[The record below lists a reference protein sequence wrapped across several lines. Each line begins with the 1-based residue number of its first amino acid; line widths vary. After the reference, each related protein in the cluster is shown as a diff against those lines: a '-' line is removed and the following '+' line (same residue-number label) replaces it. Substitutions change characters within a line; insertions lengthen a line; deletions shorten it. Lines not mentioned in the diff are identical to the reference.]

1 MNFLYAM
8 LRSSMFVP
16 SPRRSSH
23 FATAAFGLF
32 LATALDAL
40 PGCSDS
46 NQPAGP
52 NGSSGGSASDA
63 SGASDSAAAAVDSG
77 ATSNDAGVGADG
89 DAAAASGPDASV
101 TQDGS
106 ATTND
111 GAVADGAGA
120 DGDSSAGTLTLPV
133 QRGGLDVL
141 EFGSLQFAVNPA
153 LGARIVSFT
162 LDGDELLTVATAN
175 AMYFGSSLWTS
186 PSTDWVGAAGV
197 IPPAALDRDPYTT
210 TVSADGV
217 ITATSAPFTENGKT
231 LTVTKVFTA
240 DIPNQA
246 IVIDYKITNTG
257 TAAFQMAHWEV
268 TRVFPDGLTFF
279 PTGTITKADVNT
291 QVMKLQQAQGY
302 TWYDNTTQVKGS
314 GESQG
319 GFDTPG
325 GFIAQ
330 DAPNHPKGDLLFVK
344 TFKVITAA
352 MAPPGHFPVAVYSSN
367 PHTYVELEEHS
378 AYTSIAPGTT
388 YTQTVHWYLRR
399 LPVGTDRSIGS
410 AALLAATKAV
420 TGK

>member
-8 LRSSMFVP
+8 LQSSMFVP
-16 SPRRSSH
+16 SSRRSSH

-32 LATALDAL
+32 LAVALDAL

-46 NQPAGP
+46 TQPAGS
-52 NGSSGGSASDA
+52 NGSSGGNASDA
-63 SGASDSAAAAVDSG
+63 SGASDTAAVDSG
-77 ATSNDAGVGADG
+77 ATSNDAAAAGEGE
-89 DAAAASGPDASV
+89 AAAASGSDGSVAQDA
-101 TQDGS
+101 S

-111 GAVADGAGA
+111 AAVADGAGA
-120 DGDSSAGTLTLPV
+120 DGDSAAGTLTMPV

-153 LGARIVSFT
+153 LGARVVSFK
-162 LDGDELLTVATAN
+162 LDGDELLTDATAN
-175 AMYFGSSLWTS
+175 AMYFGSSMWTS
-186 PSTDWVGAAGV
+186 PATDWVGAAGV
-197 IPPAALDRDPYTT
+197 IPPAALDRDAYTT

-246 IVIDYKITNTG
+246 VVIDYKITNTG

-279 PTGTITKADVNT
+279 PTGTITKPDVNT

-314 GESQG
+314 ESQG
-319 GFDTPG
+319 GFDSPG
-325 GFIAQ
+325 GFIAH

-344 TFKVITAA
+344 TFKPITAA
-352 MAPPGHFPVAVYSSN
+352 MAPPGHFPVAIYSSP
-367 PHTYVELEEHS
+367 PHSYVELEEHS
-378 AYTSIAPGTT
+378 AYSSIAPGTT

>member
-1 MNFLYAM
+1 
-8 LRSSMFVP
+8 MFVP

-23 FATAAFGLF
+23 FTTAAFGLF
-32 LATALDAL
+32 LAAALDAL
-40 PGCSDS
+40 AGCSDS
-46 NQPAGP
+46 NQPAGS
-52 NGSSGGSASDA
+52 NGSSGGNTGDASSASDT
-63 SGASDSAAAAVDSG
+63 AAAASG
-77 ATSNDAGVGADG
+77 ATSNEAGAGADG
-89 DAAAASGPDASV
+89 DAAAASGSDGSG

-111 GAVADGAGA
+111 GAMADGAGGDGAVADGAGA
-120 DGDSSAGTLTLPV
+120 HGDSAAGTLTLPV

-141 EFGSLQFAVNPA
+141 EFGPLQFAVNPG
-153 LGARIVSFT
+153 LGARIVSFK
-162 LDGDELLTVATAN
+162 LDGDELLTDATAN

-186 PSTDWVGAAGV
+186 PATDWVGAAGV
-197 IPPAALDRDPYTT
+197 IPPAPLDRDPYTT

-217 ITATSAPFTENGKT
+217 ITATSAPFTVSGKM

-246 IVIDYKITNTG
+246 IVIDYKITNAG

-279 PTGTITKADVNT
+279 PTGTITKPDVNA

-302 TWYDNTTQVKGS
+302 TWYDNTTQVKGN

-325 GFIAQ
+325 GFIAH

-352 MAPPGHFPVAVYSSN
+352 MAPPGHFPVAIYSSN
-367 PHTYVELEEHS
+367 PHTYTELEEHS

-410 AALLAATKAV
+410 AALLAATKTV